1 MEKGARCREE
11 KTMYK
16 PLEKARKDPDSMKG
30 RVLAAARKLF
40 GAYGYHGATT
50 RMIAKEVGIDISTLY
65 YHWGEKKDLFEAV
78 IVDVKDSWRAMVQDL
93 GARTMGKP
101 LYERYAIAIDSLC
114 DFLIMHPEVPNLI
127 LFQHFGKTKQ
137 EFDEDLRSPVTLN
150 EVASAMG
157 FALEDREFSNKV
169 KAGILAVWFSIFS
182 FVAGKKDIKAI
193 FEMDDAQ
200 YAQMIKDTM
209 KRILIPD
216 FGRKKKTA
224 RAMEK

>member
-1 MEKGARCREE
+1 
-11 KTMYK
+11 MYK